1 MRTGGNSIKMTPVC
15 TLDTGDTMVNSL
27 AFSSFRRIVFTILMA
42 VSVAASAQDKL
53 IWNSLD
59 PDNTVYLQMQ
69 EGMIIIEL
77 NPTFAPKTVKKFKN
91 LLGQQFYRGLSFYR
105 VIDGF
110 VAQAG
115 DESDIDGNQKATT
128 LKAEFEI
135 NWPLKPKDKEEA
147 QDWVPLSWT
156 PVQTDDMFAPYTGF
170 IDGFPAARNKKKAG
184 KAWLTHC
191 PGTVAMARNDDPDSG
206 GTDFYIVI
214 GQAPRYLDRNLTVFG
229 RVVWG
234 MDVVQRIKRGP
245 ALENGIIEADL
256 ERSWIKRLRLAS
268 TLEASERPDIY
279 VADTNSDG
287 FKNLLKERRNRSHK
301 FFHHKPPKVLDI
313 CQVPVPARLEKPFVK
328 RTLKIPSKS
337 G

>member
-1 MRTGGNSIKMTPVC
+1 MSPVC
-15 TLDTGDTMVNSL
+15 ILDTGDTMVNPRV
-27 AFSSFRRIVFTILMA
+27 FSNLCRVVFVILMA
-42 VSVAASAQDKL
+42 ATITASAQDKL

-69 EGMIIIEL
+69 EGTIVIEL
-77 NPTFAPKTVKKFKN
+77 NPTFAPQTVKKFKS
-91 LLGQQFYRGLSFYR
+91 LLEQQFYRGLSFYR

-115 DESDIDGNQKATT
+115 DESDIDGSQQAMT

-135 NWPLKPKDKEEA
+135 NWPLKPKDKDEA

-170 IDGFPAARNKKKAG
+170 IDGFPAARNREKAG

-191 PGTVAMARNDDPDSG
+191 PGAVAMARNEDPDSG

-245 ALENGIIEADL
+245 TLGNGIIEADL
-256 ERSWIKRLRLAS
+256 ERSWIQRMRLAS
-268 TLEASERPDIY
+268 TLKASERQDIY
-279 VADTNSDG
+279 VADTNSEG
-287 FKNLLKERRNRSHK
+287 FKNLLEERRNRSHK

-313 CQVPVPARLEKPFVK
+313 CQVPVPARLEKPPVT
-328 RTLKIPSKS
+328 RSLKIPS
-337 G
+337 GTE